1 MMQNALFSAFV
12 AQLWLAVLAIAAP
25 VAQDTLTTADHGN
38 AWHYGTGGGIV
49 GLIVLILD
57 IIVFGAY
64 SAKSPPSLAHKRWR
78 GHRET
83 RSCLLTAY
91 PPALQSR

>member
-1 MMQNALFSAFV
+1 MIQNVLLSGFI

-25 VAQDTLTTADHGN
+25 VAEETLRTADHGN

-64 SAKSPPSLAHKRWR
+64 KPSIDDLRGPSLRARAGTWGWLPGGKLSHD
-78 GHRET
+78 
-83 RSCLLTAY
+83 C
-91 PPALQSR
+91 